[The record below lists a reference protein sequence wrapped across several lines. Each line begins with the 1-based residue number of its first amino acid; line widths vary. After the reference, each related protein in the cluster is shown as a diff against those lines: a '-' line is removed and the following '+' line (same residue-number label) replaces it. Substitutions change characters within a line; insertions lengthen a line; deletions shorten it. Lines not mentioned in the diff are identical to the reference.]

1 VLVTAGT
8 EVADTEVVATGG
20 TVAVTGG
27 TEVADADVVT
37 MVVPGGPAAVPA
49 GRAVVSATG
58 AGAEV
63 AVEAS
68 VRLGLVPEA

>member
-1 VLVTAGT
+1 M
-8 EVADTEVVATGG
+8 VADTEVVATGG

-58 AGAEV
+58 ARAGAEV

>member
-1 VLVTAGT
+1 
-8 EVADTEVVATGG
+8 
-20 TVAVTGG
+20 VTGG